1 MKRVICRISDNR
13 CMKFMNKKF
22 FLKNRKGIATEA
34 LPWIIISIAI
44 LAILMI
50 SIFILKGKGVS
61 LIDKFKGIF
70 RF

>member
-1 MKRVICRISDNR
+1 MRNVCIKKRR
-13 CMKFMNKKF
+13 
-22 FLKNRKGIATEA
+22 GIVSEA
-34 LPWIIISIAI
+34 LPWIMIAIAI

-61 LIDKFKGIF
+61 LIDKFKGLF